1 MIDLFHL
8 AANDQSV
15 YYLGRIFGV
24 VGNVIPLSNF
34 ANDPNGSPPMILDA
48 MFKVLNGVALT
59 VGVLIVTY
67 TTIVGLFA
75 TAAEGEFLGKKWS
88 GLWVPVRT
96 VIGIAGLFPSS
107 GGYCAIQVILMWMV
121 IQGVSAA
128 DLVWARALEVIN
140 AVGNP
145 LSGVKVPDNT
155 KYQETFQKIFVALV
169 CEETAK
175 LTYPDI
181 PIVAGNYGSVKK
193 FSYYCANNPGKS
205 FCTSVPGQI
214 IKKDTFNQI
223 NFGPSDTGA
232 NGACTTNPLVF
243 SSDTNECK
251 NATDPNS
258 FQYLKCLSSRAQNN
272 ILPYI
277 INNTLRKVAKQYAEV
292 DYQFIKFYESDP
304 AVFPAP
310 NSFIG
315 KFCMN
320 PQNATPGGL
329 GIADI
334 TQCCTDKKCLAYNWF
349 FNNNTDA
356 YGDDV
361 ATRDVG
367 SSSDNVT
374 IMLYQQ
380 YGVTGYS
387 SDLIPTVV
395 AQYVDSVI
403 TKPLE
408 EYTQIKPKDQW
419 IIDATNQGW
428 LMAGGYFMRIAK
440 LKKTEETA
448 NEPTLTIEI
457 AAKPATIMENQ
468 RNNLISAASLV
479 TNIANQNKP
488 PSPAAAFTQ
497 TGISSAKSM
506 EGYDKI
512 QSVVGRFINN
522 LTTRS
527 DDPIVSIAQSGY
539 EMMASAQALFVFFSL
554 LFAAMAV
561 TGSLSSAVIF
571 GNGVPQGVLMAW
583 VTGITK
589 FLGPLVILLI
599 TTLFTVGAM
608 LGVYVPL
615 IPYIIFTVT
624 SVGWFIGV
632 IEAMVAAP
640 FVALGIMSPGGQHE
654 LMSKAEPSIMILFN
668 LFLRPTLMIF
678 GMISAML
685 LSWSIVRIINAAFEQ
700 VMYQIISAPGLIEQ
714 IVFMVAYTILIVTVI
729 NKCYSLIHMLPER
742 TLTYIGGHA
751 VQFGE
756 EQALQAIKGG
766 VEGAATQMGKGATRA
781 GYAAATLKQHEG
793 EKPTGGGSATNTP
806 ASGGGDEG
814 KS

>member
-15 YYLGRIFGV
+15 YFLGRIFGV
-24 VGNVIPLSNF
+24 VGDVIPASNF
-34 ANDPNGSPPMILDA
+34 VNDPNGPPPLILDA

-88 GLWVPVRT
+88 GLWVPIRT

-128 DLVWARALEVIN
+128 DLVWTRALEMIN
-140 AVGNP
+140 TYGNP
-145 LSGVKVPDNT
+145 VSGVNT
-155 KYQETFQKIFVALV
+155 PNNSTYEDKFQQIFIALV

-175 LTYPDI
+175 LQYPDI
-181 PIVAGNYGSVKK
+181 PIKWGKPGGAEN
-193 FSYYCANNPGKS
+193 FSYYCGNNPNKD
-205 FCTSVPGQI
+205 FCKGSSSQTLNRTS
-214 IKKDTFNQI
+214 FNQY
-223 NFGPSDTGA
+223 NFGPSDNPESG
-232 NGACTTNPLVF
+232 GACGTLYYSNAN
-243 SSDTNECK
+243 SECQ
-251 NATDPNS
+251 NASDPNNIS
-258 FQYLKCLSSRAQNN
+258 YLRCLSSRAQND
-272 ILPYI
+272 ILPNI
-277 INNTLRKVAKQYAEV
+277 MGLLRPVAKQFADV
-292 DYQFIKFYESDP
+292 DHQFIQFYESTP
-304 AVFPAP
+304 AVFPAQ

-320 PQNATPGGL
+320 SQSASPSGL
-329 GIADI
+329 GLADI
-334 TQCCTDKKCLAYNWF
+334 TQCCTDKECQAYEKF
-349 FNNNTDA
+349 FQSNPDV
-356 YGDDV
+356 YGDLSQGT
-361 ATRDVG
+361 ALLNVG
-367 SSSDNVT
+367 STSDNVT
-374 IMLYQQ
+374 YMIYQQ

-387 SDLIPTVV
+387 SNLIPTVA

-408 EYTQIKPKDQW
+408 QYSAIKPKDQW
-419 IIDATNQGW
+419 IEDATKQGW

-440 LKKTEETA
+440 TKKTEETA
-448 NEPTLTIEI
+448 SEPRLDPPSVTEVQAPMDKTH
-457 AAKPATIMENQ
+457 
-468 RNNLISAASLV
+468 RNNLISAAALAK
-479 TNIANQNKP
+479 NISNQNKP
-488 PSPAAAFTQ
+488 PSPAAAFTP
-497 TGISSAKSM
+497 TGVSKTQSM

-512 QSVVGRFINN
+512 QSIVGRFMGN

-527 DDPIVSIAQSGY
+527 TDPIVSIAQSGY
-539 EMMASAQALFVFFSL
+539 EMMASAQALFALLTVSLAAITAFS
-554 LFAAMAV
+554 
-561 TGSLSSAVIF
+561 SLSSAVIF
-571 GNGVPQGVLMAW
+571 GNGVPAGPGQAFWL
-583 VTGITK
+583 TILK
-589 FLGPLVILLI
+589 FLGPLIILLI

-640 FVALGIMSPGGQHE
+640 FVALGIMSPSGQHE

-678 GMISAML
+678 GMIAAML
-685 LSWSIVRIINAAFEQ
+685 LSWSIVRVINAAFEQ

-714 IVFMVAYTILIVTVI
+714 IVFMVAYTILIVTVL

-756 EQALQAIKGG
+756 EQALQAVKGG
-766 VEGAATQMGKGATRA
+766 IEGASAQMAKSGKAAGYYAAKQRKDHKGKEQDSTGAT
-781 GYAAATLKQHEG
+781 E
-793 EKPTGGGSATNTP
+793 
-806 ASGGGDEG
+806 DEP
-814 KS
+814 